1 MSSTKPGEYIIER
14 LCAANIA
21 DVEKLHAVVYGKVP
35 APGLFFKKYNTAFT
49 GLMYTGFIA
58 YNQSKIPIA
67 FYGVIP
73 CYINIEG
80 KNVLAAQSAD
90 TMTHPKYRN
99 RGLFAELANLTF
111 QLCHSVGMLIIFGFP
126 NQNSLPGFVNKL
138 GWQQTERMDC
148 FIIPSGGFSWQM
160 ILRKL
165 PFLEKQYKAYRDKLI
180 KKYAVNG
187 NGIANSVFND
197 EFGGVFRDEKYLN
210 YKTYNKT
217 YVIKVSTA
225 TVWMKVNHEL
235 LIGDMLVEPSDF
247 DELTARLQEIA
258 LKLGIQ
264 EIHFHTSPGTTLHSL
279 FAARFDPIT
288 SFPVIFKELEGGLA
302 IDNIKFTSADIDTF

>member
-1 MSSTKPGEYIIER
+1 MSSTKKSEYIIER

-21 DVEKLHAVVYGKVP
+21 DLEKLHAAVYRKVT

-49 GLMYTGFIA
+49 GLMHTGFIA
-58 YNQSKIPIA
+58 YNNNNMPIA

-80 KNVLAAQSAD
+80 KKILAAQSAD

-99 RGLFAELANLTF
+99 KGLFVELANLTF
-111 QLCHSVGMLIIFGFP
+111 QLCRSVGMQVIFGFP

-165 PFLEKQYKAYRDKLI
+165 PFLKKQYKAYRDKLI

-197 EFGGVFRDEKYLN
+197 EFSGVFRDEKYRN

-225 TVWMKVNHEL
+225 TVWLKINHEL
-235 LIGDMLVEPSDF
+235 LIGDMLAAPGDF
-247 DELTARLQEIA
+247 DEVIDRLQKFA
-258 LKLGIQ
+258 LKMGLK
-264 EIHFHTSPGTTLHSL
+264 EIHFHTSPGTTLHGM
-279 FAARFDPIT
+279 FARRFKPIP
-288 SFPVIFKELEGGLA
+288 SFSVIFKKLEDETGT
-302 IDNIKFTSADIDTF
+302 DKIKFTSADIDTF